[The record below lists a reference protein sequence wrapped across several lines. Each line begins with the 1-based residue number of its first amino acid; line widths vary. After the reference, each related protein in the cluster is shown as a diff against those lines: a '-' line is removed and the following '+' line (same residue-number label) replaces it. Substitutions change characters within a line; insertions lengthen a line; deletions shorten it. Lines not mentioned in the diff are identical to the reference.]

1 MLCVLSCHNSLTYAK
16 HALRVAN
23 NYLQMQAH
31 VQTQTWIPTDT
42 GEVWVCFTN
51 NVKTIPWSGTD
62 KFGVQL
68 VEACLPYSHSHP
80 KRRPQSPQMAI
91 PGSFQQP
98 APALLCPWG
107 PLPNHPPALS
117 PREVQTA
124 AAWDHPCTSSHTLEL
139 FPSHLYSDGQAN
151 LLLSTLATRLA
162 TRGRHV
168 GRCSFFMVP
177 ELPHKDQL
185 CEVSTFIVLF
195 SFKGLPDWAILYILY
210 VLKLSSEL
218 ALENKNNFLH
228 LITACSC
235 LIVSS
240 HPEDV

>member
-1 MLCVLSCHNSLTYAK
+1 M
-16 HALRVAN
+16 
-23 NYLQMQAH
+23 
-31 VQTQTWIPTDT
+31 
-42 GEVWVCFTN
+42 
-51 NVKTIPWSGTD
+51 KTIPLSGTD
-62 KFGVQL
+62 KFGARL
-68 VEACLPYSHSHP
+68 VEACLPYSCSHP

-91 PGSFQQP
+91 HGSFQQP

-124 AAWDHPCTSSHTLEL
+124 VAWDHPCPSSHTLEL
-139 FPSHLYSDGQAN
+139 FPSHLYSDGQAD
-151 LLLSTLATRLA
+151 LLLST
-162 TRGRHV
+162 RGHHV
-168 GRCSFFMVP
+168 GRCSYFMVP

-195 SFKGLPDWAILYILY
+195 SFKVIPDWAILYILY
-210 VLKLSSEL
+210 VSKLSSEL
-218 ALENKNNFLH
+218 LALKNKNNFLH